1 MYIVHGPLENM
12 VYFFYRNY
20 HIFTVV
26 RLSYDVKNLGDLR
39 GCYLEGMQLSR
50 RDSVFS
56 NNNNDNN
63 NNKLYLHDHNKVLQ
77 YCKNNNTEYRI
88 MHGTERES

>member
-20 HIFTVV
+20 HIFRVV

-39 GCYLEGMQLSR
+39 GCYLEGSYPEEIVS
-50 RDSVFS
+50 SVITI
-56 NNNNDNN
+56 
-63 NNKLYLHDHNKVLQ
+63 Q
-77 YCKNNNTEYRI
+77 NTE
-88 MHGTERES
+88 

>member
-20 HIFTVV
+20 HIFSVV
-26 RLSYDVKNLGDLR
+26 RLSYDVKNLADLR
-39 GCYLEGMQLSR
+39 GCFPEGMQLSR
-50 RDSVFS
+50 RDNVFS
-56 NNNNDNN
+56 
-63 NNKLYLHDHNKVLQ
+63 
-77 YCKNNNTEYRI
+77 NNNTEYRI

>member
-20 HIFTVV
+20 HIFSVV

-39 GCYLEGMQLSR
+39 GCYLEGSYPAR

-56 NNNNDNN
+56 
-63 NNKLYLHDHNKVLQ
+63 
-77 YCKNNNTEYRI
+77 NNNTEYRI